1 MTPLDRFLQRNS
13 IKPAASLPLV
23 HSAAAYTIRR
33 IIQSKKIIAK
43 TECNV
48 FKGEKLN
55 YFFVGRPAY
64 KREYEVEGDYWELPA
79 CVILDYRSVS
89 VKRIYPFDTGAF
101 DMYPEFIRI
110 MDRSD
115 FETTNTSDAPER
127 LIGSF
132 FISPTN
138 YFKLRPRSVND
149 FERRFD
155 VGILDEEIKA
165 LYKLILSK
173 TGKYDD
179 RRFSIEVQS
188 DHSVA
193 LTDNVLGVVF
203 PEEYCESDEF
213 MGWVENDLKATPLPY
228 QSFPLKKEFYYYA
241 MYEAVAK
248 FYQSKGW
255 IK

>member
-115 FETTNTSDAPER
+115 FETTNCYLQNAGVKRKRASAALACRVFCTVTV
-127 LIGSF
+127 IGRRRNRKPYCSF
-132 FISPTN
+132 STFAGRSG
-138 YFKLRPRSVND
+138 YRP
-149 FERRFD
+149 
-155 VGILDEEIKA
+155 IL
-165 LYKLILSK
+165 
-173 TGKYDD
+173 
-179 RRFSIEVQS
+179 
-188 DHSVA
+188 
-193 LTDNVLGVVF
+193 
-203 PEEYCESDEF
+203 
-213 MGWVENDLKATPLPY
+213 
-228 QSFPLKKEFYYYA
+228 
-241 MYEAVAK
+241 
-248 FYQSKGW
+248 
-255 IK
+255 